1 MGNLCLG
8 VLPQG
13 PGHSGASISDTQ
25 KQVPHPRS
33 VTTPRAEP
41 AVHWL
46 ATTGLDLCV
55 ADPQVAR
62 SPGLVSGA
70 EAAGRPACSWEFTA
84 CLPATSPS
92 IGKICE

>member
-25 KQVPHPRS
+25 KQGPPPQVE

-41 AVHWL
+41 AVHWPPL
-46 ATTGLDLCV
+46 AWTSVELTHRWPGHLDSSQEQRLQGGLPVLGNSLHVCLS
-55 ADPQVAR
+55 QVPR
-62 SPGLVSGA
+62 
-70 EAAGRPACSWEFTA
+70 
-84 CLPATSPS
+84 
-92 IGKICE
+92 